1 MLVCDIFIWNPF
13 VSEKYIISVSKLD
26 VMEGINEIHCMLLV
40 FLECVN
46 EQNQEIASLLDV
58 AWEETMHKGNTL

>member
-1 MLVCDIFIWNPF
+1 
-13 VSEKYIISVSKLD
+13 
-26 VMEGINEIHCMLLV
+26 MEGINDIHCMLLV